1 MKINKETIQKLNP
14 LFQAIVEGK
23 DIQVTSGD
31 GWMDIDLDGE
41 GINASTL
48 ISCPQ
53 CYRIKPEAKYRSFK
67 NAKECWQE
75 MSKHQPFGWIK
86 CKEGYF
92 SIVYVNDEYAG
103 LGDRYDSSI
112 LLASKNS
119 YTDNTFADGTP
130 FGIKE
135 EEQLW
140 SLCVSNSV

>member
-23 DIQVTSGD
+23 AIQVTSVD

-67 NAKECWQE
+67 NAKECWGE
-75 MSKHQPFGWIK
+75 MQKHQPFGWIK

-112 LLASKNS
+112 LLASKYS
-119 YTDNTFADGTP
+119 YTDNTFVDGTP

-135 EEQLW
+135 EE
-140 SLCVSNSV
+140 

>member
-1 MKINKETIQKLNP
+1 MTINKEIIRRTSFFL
-14 LFQAIVEGK
+14 QAIVEGK
-23 DIQVTSGD
+23 TIQMNEGAV
-31 GWMDIDLDGE
+31 WKDIDIDGQ
-41 GINASTL
+41 GIDISML
-48 ISCPQ
+48 IECPFL
-53 CYRIKPEAKYRSFK
+53 YRIKPEVKYRSFK
-67 NAKECWQE
+67 NAEECWQE

-86 CKEGYF
+86 CKQGYF

-135 EEQLW
+135 EE
-140 SLCVSNSV
+140 

>member
-1 MKINKETIQKLNP
+1 MKINKETIQKLNL

-23 DIQVTSGD
+23 AIQVTSGD

-48 ISCPQ
+48 ITCPQ

-119 YTDNTFADGTP
+119 YTDNTFVDGTP

-135 EEQLW
+135 DE
-140 SLCVSNSV
+140 